1 MLWQIQTYICSSFV
15 CHRLLLAKCSKKG
28 KMSKKCKVN
37 WSDIDGASPKPKRL
51 HLEKDE
57 TDSLYH
63 CPIQECDHDGF
74 QSQRGCRK
82 HVNTKHSWFFYFDE
96 KPNSKE
102 ITDSP
107 QLASNFPIE
116 STIQDRSRETTKQAV
131 KLLPSFSLS
140 CDIGEVFTKWLTGSG
155 GGYKKDRAAKQIV
168 TRCSKFLRFCCEDEE
183 ELTFDVVDFSLCSPN
198 LLFKFI
204 DYLQDECKLG
214 HGGRLGYIDAI
225 SEMIDFRKLH
235 GASEAVFQKFSATEL
250 YLKRARKTVAKM
262 MRLQWTQD
270 LDIETLEARGHWAT
284 MEELLEVV
292 KFHLP
297 RYENTV
303 KICKSSP
310 AQVNP
315 SDLTFATKFVAM
327 YLFIKV
333 KGSRPMTYQYL
344 TVNMIATAKEK
355 GGFIDQKT
363 FKTAGKYGFDSL
375 ILTDANI
382 QVLNGYIS
390 YVRPLLKPQC
400 DFVLVNRNG
409 DQHGKLGEIMSKL
422 VFDAIGKYIHPT
434 RYRQIVETQ
443 SFNQLT
449 SEEQRVLSE
458 DQKHSSAVAKVH
470 YQKQR
475 SREVALKGHECLQKL
490 QGAKGSEVDKDVNAR
505 LGDSTSD
512 GGPLIE
518 TVQND
523 NSSPKKDALPKRILR
538 SHTNTRHVLKFTK
551 EEDDFLNEGITK
563 HGFGQWTAILRDA
576 DFQFQDGRTA
586 DSLKKRAGLK
596 CR

>member
-1 MLWQIQTYICSSFV
+1 
-15 CHRLLLAKCSKKG
+15 
-28 KMSKKCKVN
+28 MSKKCKVN

-57 TDSLYH
+57 ADSLFH

-96 KPNSKE
+96 KPDSKGIDFAME
-102 ITDSP
+102 
-107 QLASNFPIE
+107 N
-116 STIQDRSRETTKQAV
+116 TIQDQTSETTKHAV
-131 KLLPSFSLS
+131 KVLPSFSSS

-155 GGYKKDRAAKQIV
+155 GGCKKDRTAQQIV
-168 TRCSKFLRFCCEDEE
+168 TRCLKFLRFCCEDEE

-235 GASEAVFQKFSATEL
+235 GASEAVLRKFSATEL

-270 LDIETLEARGHWAT
+270 FDIETLEARGHWAT

-310 AQVNP
+310 VQVNP

-344 TVNMIATAKEK
+344 TVDMIATAKEK
-355 GGFIDQKT
+355 DGFIDQKT

-375 ILTDANI
+375 VLTDADM
-382 QVLNGYIS
+382 QVLDGYIS

-409 DQHGKLGEIMSKL
+409 GQHGKLGEIMSKL

-434 RYRQIVETQ
+434 RYRQIVETE
-443 SFNQLT
+443 SLNQLT
-449 SEEQRVLSE
+449 SEEQRILSE

-470 YQKQR
+470 YQKRR
-475 SREVALKGHECLQKL
+475 SREVAVKAHECLQKL
-490 QGAKGSEVDKDVNAR
+490 QGSKGSEVDEDVQAR
-505 LGDSTSD
+505 FGGSTSSS
-512 GGPLIE
+512 
-518 TVQND
+518 TMSVQTMEKA
-523 NSSPKKDALPKRILR
+523 SLSPPRKVVIPAENLR
-538 SHTNTRHVLKFTK
+538 TQRKLHRVMKFTAD
-551 EEDDFLNEGITK
+551 EDDFLKQGINR
-563 HGFGQWTAILRDA
+563 HGYGQWTAILRDS
-576 DFQFQDGRTA
+576 DFKFQEGRTA

-596 CR
+596 MPLL

>member
-1 MLWQIQTYICSSFV
+1 
-15 CHRLLLAKCSKKG
+15 
-28 KMSKKCKVN
+28 MSKKCKVN

-57 TDSLYH
+57 ADSLFH

-96 KPNSKE
+96 KPDSKGIDFAME
-102 ITDSP
+102 
-107 QLASNFPIE
+107 N
-116 STIQDRSRETTKQAV
+116 TIQDQTSETTKHAV
-131 KLLPSFSLS
+131 KLLPSFSSS

-155 GGYKKDRAAKQIV
+155 GGCKKDRTAQQIV
-168 TRCSKFLRFCCEDEE
+168 TRCLKFLRFCCEDEE

-235 GASEAVFQKFSATEL
+235 GASEAVLRKFSATEL

-270 LDIETLEARGHWAT
+270 FDIETLEARGHWAT

-344 TVNMIATAKEK
+344 TVDMIATAKEK

-375 ILTDANI
+375 ILTDANM

-409 DQHGKLGEIMSKL
+409 GQHGKLGEIMSKL

-434 RYRQIVETQ
+434 RYRQIVETE
-443 SFNQLT
+443 SLNQLT
-449 SEEQRVLSE
+449 SEEQRILSE

-470 YQKQR
+470 YQKRR
-475 SREVALKGHECLQKL
+475 SREVAVKAHECLQKL
-490 QGAKGSEVDKDVNAR
+490 QGSKGSEVDEDVQAR
-505 LGDSTSD
+505 FGGSTSSS
-512 GGPLIE
+512 
-518 TVQND
+518 TMSVQTMEKA
-523 NSSPKKDALPKRILR
+523 SLSPPRKVVIPAENLR
-538 SHTNTRHVLKFTK
+538 TQRKLHRVMKFTADA
-551 EEDDFLNEGITK
+551 DDFLKQGINR
-563 HGFGQWTAILRDA
+563 HGCGQWPAIFRDS
-576 DFQFQDGRTA
+576 DFKFQAGRTA

-596 CR
+596 MPQV

>member
-1 MLWQIQTYICSSFV
+1 
-15 CHRLLLAKCSKKG
+15 
-28 KMSKKCKVN
+28 MSKKCKVN

-63 CPIQECDHDGF
+63 CPIRECDHDGF

-82 HVNTKHSWFFYFDE
+82 HVNTKHSWFFYFDD
-96 KPNSKE
+96 KPNSKV
-102 ITDSP
+102 ITDS
-107 QLASNFPIE
+107 LKVASNFSIE
-116 STIQDRSRETTKQAV
+116 GTIQDQTSKTTKNGV

-140 CDIGEVFTKWLTGSG
+140 CNIGEVFTKWLTGSG
-155 GGYKKDRAAKQIV
+155 GGCKKDRAARQIV
-168 TRCSKFLRFCCEDEE
+168 ARCFKFLRFCCEDEE

-235 GASEAVFQKFSATEL
+235 GASEAVFQKFSSTEL

-310 AQVNP
+310 AQANP

-344 TVNMIATAKEK
+344 TLDMIATAKEK

-375 ILTDANI
+375 ILTDANL

-443 SFNQLT
+443 SLNQLT

-490 QGAKGSEVDKDVNAR
+490 QGAKGSEVDEDVHAR
-505 LGDSTSD
+505 LGDSTCEA
-512 GGPLIE
+512 GPSAE
-518 TVQND
+518 RVQNIK
-523 NSSPKKDALPKRILR
+523 SSPKKEALPRRILR
-538 SHTNTRHVLKFTK
+538 SQSNIRHVLKFTT
-551 EEDDFLNEGITK
+551 EEDDFLKKGITK
-563 HGFGQWTAILRDA
+563 HGFGQWTAILRDHN
-576 DFQFQDGRTA
+576 FKFQDGRTA
-586 DSLKKRAGLK
+586 DSLKKRAGMKMPLA
-596 CR
+596 

>member
-1 MLWQIQTYICSSFV
+1 M
-15 CHRLLLAKCSKKG
+15 RLKG
-28 KMSKKCKVN
+28 KMSKKYKVD

-57 TDSLYH
+57 TNSLYH

-82 HVNTKHSWFFYFDE
+82 HVYNKHSWFFYFDE

-102 ITDSP
+102 ITDSRNVP
-107 QLASNFPIE
+107 MVRP
-116 STIQDRSRETTKQAV
+116 IQDQTTETTKHAV
-131 KLLPSFSLS
+131 KILPSFSLS
-140 CDIGEVFTKWLTGSG
+140 CDIAELFTKWLTGSG
-155 GGYKKDRAAKQIV
+155 GGYKKDRAAQQIV
-168 TRCSKFLRFCCEDEE
+168 TRCFKFLRFCCEDEE

-303 KICKSSP
+303 KMCKSSP

-344 TVNMIATAKEK
+344 TVDMIDAAKKK

-375 ILTDANI
+375 ILSDANM

-390 YVRPLLKPQC
+390 YVRPLLKPKC

-409 DQHGKLGEIMSKL
+409 GQHGKLGEIMSKL

-443 SFNQLT
+443 SLNQLT
-449 SEEQRVLSE
+449 SEEQRILSE

-490 QGAKGSEVDKDVNAR
+490 QGAKGSEVDEDVNAR
-505 LGDSTSD
+505 LGDSTSTA
-512 GGPLIE
+512 GPSVE
-518 TVQND
+518 PVENVNT
-523 NSSPKKDALPKRILR
+523 SPKKDALPKRILR
-538 SHTNTRHVLKFTK
+538 SQRNIRHVLKFTA
-551 EEDDFLNEGITK
+551 EEDYFLKEGITK
-563 HGFGQWTAILRDA
+563 HGFGQWTAILRDL
-576 DFQFQDGRTA
+576 DFRFQEGRTA
-586 DSLKKRAGLK
+586 DSLKKRAASKMPLSE
-596 CR
+596 

>member
-1 MLWQIQTYICSSFV
+1 
-15 CHRLLLAKCSKKG
+15 
-28 KMSKKCKVN
+28 MSKKCKVN

-96 KPNSKE
+96 KPNSKV
-102 ITDSP
+102 ITDS
-107 QLASNFPIE
+107 LKVASNFSIE
-116 STIQDRSRETTKQAV
+116 GTIQDQTSKTTKNGV

-140 CDIGEVFTKWLTGSG
+140 CNIGEVFTKWLTGSG
-155 GGYKKDRAAKQIV
+155 GGCKKDRAARQIV
-168 TRCSKFLRFCCEDEE
+168 ARCFKFLRFCCEDEE

-235 GASEAVFQKFSATEL
+235 GASEAVFQKFSSTEL

-297 RYENTV
+297 HYENTV
-303 KICKSSP
+303 KICKLSP
-310 AQVNP
+310 AQANP

-344 TVNMIATAKEK
+344 MLDMIATAKEK

-363 FKTAGKYGFDSL
+363 FKTAGKHGFDSL
-375 ILTDANI
+375 ILTDANL

-400 DFVLVNRNG
+400 NFVLVNRNG
-409 DQHGKLGEIMSKL
+409 NQHGKLGKIMSKL

-443 SFNQLT
+443 SLNQLT

-490 QGAKGSEVDKDVNAR
+490 QGAKGSEVDEDVHAR
-505 LGDSTSD
+505 LGDSTCEA
-512 GGPLIE
+512 GPSAE
-518 TVQND
+518 RVQNIK
-523 NSSPKKDALPKRILR
+523 SSPKKEALPRRILR
-538 SHTNTRHVLKFTK
+538 SQSNICHVLKFTT
-551 EEDDFLNEGITK
+551 EEDDFLKKGITK
-563 HGFGQWTAILRDA
+563 HGFGQWTAILRDHN
-576 DFQFQDGRTA
+576 FKTE
-586 DSLKKRAGLK
+586 
-596 CR
+596 

>member
-1 MLWQIQTYICSSFV
+1 
-15 CHRLLLAKCSKKG
+15 
-28 KMSKKCKVN
+28 MSKKYKVD

-57 TDSLYH
+57 TNSLYH

-82 HVNTKHSWFFYFDE
+82 HVYNKHSWFFYFDE

-102 ITDSP
+102 ITDSRNVP
-107 QLASNFPIE
+107 MVKP
-116 STIQDRSRETTKQAV
+116 IQDQTTETTKHAV
-131 KLLPSFSLS
+131 KILPSFSLS
-140 CDIGEVFTKWLTGSG
+140 CDIAELFTKWLTGSG
-155 GGYKKDRAAKQIV
+155 GGYKKDRTVQQIV
-168 TRCSKFLRFCCEDEE
+168 TRCFKFLRFCCEDEE

-303 KICKSSP
+303 KMCKSSP

-344 TVNMIATAKEK
+344 TVDMIDAAKKK

-375 ILTDANI
+375 ILSDANM

-390 YVRPLLKPQC
+390 YVRPLLKPKC

-409 DQHGKLGEIMSKL
+409 GQHGKLGEIMSKL

-443 SFNQLT
+443 SLNQLT
-449 SEEQRVLSE
+449 SEEQRILSE

-490 QGAKGSEVDKDVNAR
+490 QGAKGSEVDEDVNAR
-505 LGDSTSD
+505 LGDSTSTA
-512 GGPLIE
+512 GPSVE
-518 TVQND
+518 PVENVNT
-523 NSSPKKDALPKRILR
+523 SPKKDALPKRILR
-538 SHTNTRHVLKFTK
+538 SQRNIRHVLKFTA
-551 EEDDFLNEGITK
+551 EEDYFLKEGITK
-563 HGFGQWTAILRDA
+563 HGFGQWTAILRDL
-576 DFQFQDGRTA
+576 DFRFQEGRTA
-586 DSLKKRAGLK
+586 DSLKKRAATKMPLSE
-596 CR
+596 

>member
-1 MLWQIQTYICSSFV
+1 
-15 CHRLLLAKCSKKG
+15 
-28 KMSKKCKVN
+28 MSKKCRVN

-82 HVNTKHSWFFYFDE
+82 HVNNKHRWFFYFDE
-96 KPNSKE
+96 KLNSKE
-102 ITDSP
+102 ITDSLK
-107 QLASNFPIE
+107 LASNFPKE
-116 STIQDRSRETTKQAV
+116 STIQDRTGETRRHAV

-140 CDIGEVFTKWLTGSG
+140 CDIGEEFTKWLTGSG
-155 GGYKKDRAAKQIV
+155 GGYKKDRAAQQIV
-168 TRCSKFLRFCCEDEE
+168 KRCFKFLRFCCEDEE
-183 ELTFDVVDFSLCSPN
+183 EMTFDVVDFSLCSPN

-250 YLKRARKTVAKM
+250 YLKRARKTNAKM

-284 MEELLEVV
+284 MEDLLEVV

-303 KICKSSP
+303 KICKSTP

-344 TVNMIATAKEK
+344 TVDMIATAKEK

-375 ILTDANI
+375 ILTAANM

-390 YVRPLLKPQC
+390 YVRPLLKPRC

-409 DQHGKLGEIMSKL
+409 DQHAKLGEIMSKL

-443 SFNQLT
+443 SLNQLT
-449 SEEQRVLSE
+449 SEEQRILSE

-490 QGAKGSEVDKDVNAR
+490 QGAKGSEVDEDIYAR
-505 LGDSTSD
+505 LGDSTFDAAPSV
-512 GGPLIE
+512 E
-518 TVQND
+518 TVQNIS
-523 NSSPKKDALPKRILR
+523 SSPEKDALPKRILR
-538 SHTNTRHVLKFTK
+538 SHSNIRHVLKFTR
-551 EEDDFLNEGITK
+551 EEDDFLKKGITK
-563 HGFGQWTAILRDA
+563 HGFGQWTAILRDH
-576 DFQFQDGRTA
+576 DFKFQDGRTA
-586 DSLKKRAGLK
+586 DSLKKRAGMKMSLA
-596 CR
+596 

>member
-1 MLWQIQTYICSSFV
+1 M
-15 CHRLLLAKCSKKG
+15 RLKG
-28 KMSKKCKVN
+28 KMSKKYKVD

-82 HVNTKHSWFFYFDE
+82 HVYNKHSWFFYFDE

-102 ITDSP
+102 IT
-107 QLASNFPIE
+107 ASRNVPMVKP
-116 STIQDRSRETTKQAV
+116 IQDQTTESPKHAA

-140 CDIGEVFTKWLTGSG
+140 CDIAELFTKWLTGSG
-155 GGYKKDRAAKQIV
+155 GGYKKDRAAQQIV
-168 TRCSKFLRFCCEDEE
+168 TRCFKFLRFSCEDEG

-214 HGGRLGYIDAI
+214 HGGRLGFIDAI
-225 SEMIDFRKLH
+225 SEMIDCRKLH

-250 YLKRARKTVAKM
+250 YLKRARKTVAKI
-262 MRLQWTQD
+262 MRLQWTHD

-344 TVNMIATAKEK
+344 TVDMIDTAKEK

-375 ILTDANI
+375 ILSDANM

-390 YVRPLLKPQC
+390 YVRPLLKPKC

-409 DQHGKLGEIMSKL
+409 GQHGKLGEIMSKL

-443 SFNQLT
+443 SLNQLT
-449 SEEQRVLSE
+449 SEEQRILSE

-490 QGAKGSEVDKDVNAR
+490 QGAKGSEVDEDVNAR
-505 LGDSTSD
+505 LGDSTSTA
-512 GGPLIE
+512 GPSIE
-518 TVQND
+518 PGQND
-523 NSSPKKDALPKRILR
+523 NSFPKKDALPKRILR
-538 SHTNTRHVLKFTK
+538 SQKNIRHVFKFTTQ
-551 EEDDFLNEGITK
+551 EDYFLKEGITK
-563 HGFGQWTAILRDA
+563 HGFGQWTAILRA
-576 DFQFQDGRTA
+576 LDFKFQDGRTA
-586 DSLKKRAGLK
+586 DSLKKRARMKMPLA
-596 CR
+596 

>member
-1 MLWQIQTYICSSFV
+1 
-15 CHRLLLAKCSKKG
+15 
-28 KMSKKCKVN
+28 MSKKCKVN

-57 TDSLYH
+57 ADSLFH

-96 KPNSKE
+96 KPDSKE
-102 ITDSP
+102 IDF
-107 QLASNFPIE
+107 LMEN
-116 STIQDRSRETTKQAV
+116 TIQDQTSETTKHAP
-131 KLLPSFSLS
+131 KLLPSFSSS

-155 GGYKKDRAAKQIV
+155 GGCKKDRTAQQIV
-168 TRCSKFLRFCCEDEE
+168 TRCLKFLRFCCEDEE

-204 DYLQDECKLG
+204 DLQDECKLG

-235 GASEAVFQKFSATEL
+235 GASEAVLRKFSATEL

-270 LDIETLEARGHWAT
+270 FDIKTLEARGHWAT

-297 RYENTV
+297 CYENTV

-315 SDLTFATKFVAM
+315 LDLTFATKFVAM

-344 TVNMIATAKEK
+344 TVDMIAAAKEK

-375 ILTDANI
+375 ILTDTNM

-390 YVRPLLKPQC
+390 YVRPLLKPRC

-434 RYRQIVETQ
+434 SYRQIVETQ
-443 SFNQLT
+443 NLNQLT
-449 SEEQRVLSE
+449 SEEQRILSE
-458 DQKHSSAVAKVH
+458 DQKNSSAVAKVH

-490 QGAKGSEVDKDVNAR
+490 QGAKGSEVDEDVLAR
-505 LGDSTSD
+505 LGDSTSEA
-512 GGPLIE
+512 GPSVE
-518 TVQND
+518 KVQNMS
-523 NSSPKKDALPKRILR
+523 SSPEKDALPKRILR
-538 SHTNTRHVLKFTK
+538 SHKNIRHVLKFTK
-551 EEDDFLNEGITK
+551 EEDDFLKEGITK
-563 HGFGQWTAILRDA
+563 HGFGQWTAILRDD
-576 DFQFQDGRTA
+576 DFHFQEGRTA
-586 DSLKKRAGLK
+586 DSLKKRAGMKVALV
-596 CR
+596 